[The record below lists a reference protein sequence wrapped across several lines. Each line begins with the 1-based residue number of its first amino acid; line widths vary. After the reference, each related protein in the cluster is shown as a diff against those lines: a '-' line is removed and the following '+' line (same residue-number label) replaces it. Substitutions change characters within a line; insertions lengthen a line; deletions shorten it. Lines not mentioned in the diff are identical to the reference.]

1 MKKQIAIA
9 QRQPFG
15 LIAAITLSPLIL
27 PISAEASSFTRIN
40 VFGDSLVET
49 GNLFNLTGLPPSP
62 PYFEGRFSNEEIWVD
77 ILAETYDLNPILAT
91 ELGTIIPTE
100 GVNFAFSGATTGL
113 TNIGGNALPGLQQQI
128 EAFRDLTAI
137 APADVDA
144 LNIIWAGANDYFQ
157 ALPSS
162 DGAIVPLAEVP
173 EQATENLASAV
184 ESLYEVG
191 ARNFLVVNLPD
202 LGETPFTDSLNQ
214 FFPGIADRLNT
225 LTGIH
230 NSLLDRQL
238 NNLSTVLPEIQLTTL
253 DANSRFRSII
263 TEPSQFGFSNI
274 DNSCLLNFQPG
285 FIFDGVCDNPNEFVF
300 WDDVHPTGATNQLI
314 AQLALNTLHEQEQE
328 QVSEPNNVPSLLL
341 FVSSIFTWLGYSKFR
356 PTLEKLLRN

>member
-1 MKKQIAIA
+1 MKKQIA
-9 QRQPFG
+9 
-15 LIAAITLSPLIL
+15 IAAITLSPLIL

-77 ILAETYDLNPILAT
+77 ILAETYDLNPILAS

-214 FFPGIADRLNT
+214 FFPGIASQLNT

-238 NNLSTVLPEIQLTTL
+238 DNLSLLPEIELTTL
-253 DANSRFRSII
+253 DANSLFRSII

-274 DNSCLLNFQPG
+274 NNSCLLNFQSG
-285 FIFDGVCDNPNEFVF
+285 FMFDGVCENPNEFVF
-300 WDDVHPTGATNQLI
+300 WDDIHPTSATNQLI
-314 AQLALNTLHEQEQE
+314 AQLAKNTLQEQEQE
-328 QVSEPNNVPSLLL
+328 QVPEPNNVPSLLL
-341 FVSSIFTWLGYSKFR
+341 FVSSIFTWLGYSQFR